1 MTKKPQ
7 SHCPNCGQPASGNFC
22 TGCGAALK
30 GAKCAKCSVPL
41 PSGSKFC
48 NNCGHALG
56 AAQGTGSYT
65 PLIIAAAAAVVLVV
79 VAMVT
84 VGPFGPKPPANQL
97 AAPGVQ
103 QVNPNVS
110 SFAAGTP
117 RGEADRYFDQAM
129 RAHEGRDS
137 AQAAFAGGLA
147 LGAYSQ
153 LPEQDADTR
162 FHMGLLLQITR
173 DYDAIL
179 AQADSIELTYPNHL
193 FAFLLRHR
201 AYIQKGNS
209 QSAGDVYRGFLEAYE
224 LEIATGKRE
233 YQSHGRLIEAFR
245 NEAQQAIGN

>member
-147 LGAYSQ
+147 LGAY
-153 LPEQDADTR
+153 
-162 FHMGLLLQITR
+162 ITR